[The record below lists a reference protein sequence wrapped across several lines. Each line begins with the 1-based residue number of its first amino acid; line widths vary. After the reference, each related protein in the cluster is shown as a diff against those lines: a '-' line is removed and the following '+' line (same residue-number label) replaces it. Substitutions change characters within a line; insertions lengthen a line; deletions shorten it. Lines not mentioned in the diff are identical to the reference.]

1 MFLIQN
7 HLQDLTNSELLS
19 LVLKERV
26 RLGMAPEGNAT
37 QKRKKQGN
45 EDTRVSY
52 PAKKSREIGSSTHEA
67 LPNAIAP
74 GPLECQPS
82 GSMSFPMTLL
92 SPSHMHTS
100 SDAAGSIRVSPYSSQ
115 YQSLDSG
122 LTWPALAPSI
132 IPQDYHP
139 HHDHSANSL
148 HRPSVSIDPT
158 ALIGPSTLLQGHYRE
173 RTPPK
178 TRPKKPGPSQVH
190 AFSGGN
196 TITSNSET
204 RLPGAGKVTSQ
215 IILPH
220 SGNVAAFQEILRLN
234 QENQLL
240 RECLS
245 KYNSRPSGI
254 HDHDGSRSLLSI
266 FTAPPASPRP
276 TAPPSRDDNS
286 GMSEPHMP
294 TPGPEVVPITGANPA
309 DVIVTSQHGTSGH
322 DASVFA
328 SSFRS
333 EKQNSTEIMRTKSPL
348 TEGTAIGSPSG
359 DVQHL
364 MENQISPNTC
374 VSISSEKNRK
384 PIEPTGRHLGFQ
396 AYIKAEPL
404 DATEVPRRLNQSHF
418 AIMFYSSSSDMLC
431 RSCLYVFLLR
441 NAE

>member
-132 IPQDYHP
+132 MPQDYHP
-139 HHDHSANSL
+139 HHSANSL

-158 ALIGPSTLLQGHYRE
+158 ALIGPSTLLQGYYRE
-173 RTPPK
+173 RTPSK
-178 TRPKKPGPSQVH
+178 THPKKPGPSQVH
-190 AFSGGN
+190 ALGGGN
-196 TITSNSET
+196 TVTSNSET

-215 IILPH
+215 IILPQ

-240 RECLS
+240 RERLS
-245 KYNSRPSGI
+245 KYNSCPSGI
-254 HDHDGSRSLLSI
+254 RDHDGSRPLLTT

-276 TAPPSRDDNS
+276 TAPPPRDDNS
-286 GMSEPHMP
+286 GMLEPHMP
-294 TPGPEVVPITGANPA
+294 TPGPEVVPITGANSV
-309 DVIVTSQHGTSGH
+309 DVIVTLQHGTSGH
-322 DASVFA
+322 D
-328 SSFRS
+328 
-333 EKQNSTEIMRTKSPL
+333 
-348 TEGTAIGSPSG
+348 GTAIGSPSG
-359 DVQHL
+359 DVRHL

-374 VSISSEKNRK
+374 VSISSEKHRK